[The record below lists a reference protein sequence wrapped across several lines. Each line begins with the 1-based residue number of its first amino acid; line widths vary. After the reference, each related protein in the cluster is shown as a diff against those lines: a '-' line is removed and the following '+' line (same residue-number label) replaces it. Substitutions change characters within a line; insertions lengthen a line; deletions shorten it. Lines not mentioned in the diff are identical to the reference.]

1 MATTETVE
9 MADDRRGLLTPRERE
24 ILSGEADVED
34 DYYYAVV
41 SRVRGK
47 IENVEEDTTIL
58 RENHSSLYSELR
70 AAVFEDN
77 PDEPA
82 EGDHE

>member
-1 MATTETVE
+1 MT
-9 MADDRRGLLTPRERE
+9 DDRRGLLTPRERE
-24 ILSGEADVED
+24 ILSGEADVKD

-47 IENVEEDTTIL
+47 IQNVEKDAAIL

-70 AAVFEDN
+70 AAVS
-77 PDEPA
+77 
-82 EGDHE
+82 EGDFDESAEEGNE

>member
-1 MATTETVE
+1 MAMTETVE

-24 ILSGEADVED
+24 ILSEEADVED

-47 IENVEEDTTIL
+47 IENVKEDAAIL

-70 AAVFEDN
+70 AAVSEDDPNGPAEDN
-77 PDEPA
+77 
-82 EGDHE
+82 HE

>member
-1 MATTETVE
+1 MPTIELVE
-9 MADDRRGLLTPRERE
+9 MADDRRGLLTPREQE
-24 ILSGEADVED
+24 ILSGEADVEE

-47 IENVEEDTTIL
+47 IKNVKEDAAIL

-70 AAVFEDN
+70 AAVSEDDS
-77 PDEPA
+77 DERT
-82 EGDHE
+82 EDDHE